1 MEKSTKGKNCVQY
14 GVWSDCCNSCDFCL
28 RKNRAVTTNEKK
40 IESIRLIREN
50 LNHIDW
56 VNQFSYGISLL
67 GGELF
72 YIKNKE
78 VQDEF
83 MLLIDD
89 IIEKVLLPNDKHCR
103 FSTVTNGLYEPSFLY
118 RVIDRIVE
126 KVGIERVD
134 VNFSYD
140 LKGRY
145 KTEKSRLKAL
155 KNINDFKKRYNYCVG
170 VQMILTQNV
179 INLWKRGEFKY
190 NEFVKENF
198 DGCRLTFLYPH
209 KIHTKAKVEDFF
221 FSRKDFLQFLRY
233 LKDTNHEAYINFIHS
248 TKNSGTFKYTG
259 MVDKGSTDTTQ
270 KPVLWDGKEVIMSC
284 GHSELYRCYSDSDK
298 CILCDLKTID
308 GDL

>member
-1 MEKSTKGKNCVQY
+1 
-14 GVWSDCCNSCDFCL
+14 
-28 RKNRAVTTNEKK
+28 
-40 IESIRLIREN
+40 
-50 LNHIDW
+50 
-56 VNQFSYGISLL
+56 
-67 GGELF
+67 
-72 YIKNKE
+72 
-78 VQDEF
+78 

-89 IIEKVLLPNDKHCR
+89 IIEKVLLPNDKNCR

-126 KVGIERVD
+126 RVGIERVD

-221 FSRKDFLQFLRY
+221 FSRKDFLQFLKY